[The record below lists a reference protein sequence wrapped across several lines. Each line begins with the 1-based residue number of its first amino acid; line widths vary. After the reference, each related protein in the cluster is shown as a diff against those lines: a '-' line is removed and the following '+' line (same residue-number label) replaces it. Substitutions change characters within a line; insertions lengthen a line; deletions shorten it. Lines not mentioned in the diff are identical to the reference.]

1 MQRIQRE
8 NIAKDLLT
16 KVHSCKQ
23 IAERCNV
30 SLKTVYNVRTKL
42 KNGDSMKHKKGGGR
56 KQKLHRNERIRLVF
70 RMKKQP
76 RTSLR
81 TLKSQLKLE
90 RGLDVSHETIRR
102 TAKKLG
108 YSKKVAIRGSGI
120 TPANEIKRVAW
131 AKKHMN
137 IHWKNMFFSD
147 ECSIWLQSGRIMLW
161 TKGKRPVMNIPRHTP
176 KLHIWGAISSR
187 GTTPIKVFK
196 NNFNSIHYCNVLNEV
211 LLETANALYPDGW
224 KLQEDNS
231 SVHKSKLS
239 ESYKKSVMIRTIDWP
254 ANSPD
259 LNHIE
264 NLWAILKKQIQNK
277 APKDIKELEKLIETE
292 WQTFDQEFL
301 ANFINSMKRCQMVI
315 ASDGKKIN
323 Y

>member
-1 MQRIQRE
+1 
-8 NIAKDLLT
+8 
-16 KVHSCKQ
+16 
-23 IAERCNV
+23 
-30 SLKTVYNVRTKL
+30 
-42 KNGDSMKHKKGGGR
+42 
-56 KQKLHRNERIRLVF
+56 
-70 RMKKQP
+70 
-76 RTSLR
+76 
-81 TLKSQLKLE
+81 
-90 RGLDVSHETIRR
+90 
-102 TAKKLG
+102 
-108 YSKKVAIRGSGI
+108 
-120 TPANEIKRVAW
+120 
-131 AKKHMN
+131 
-137 IHWKNMFFSD
+137 
-147 ECSIWLQSGRIMLW
+147 MLW
-161 TKGKRPVMNIPRHTP
+161 TKGKRPVMNIRRHTP

-187 GTTPIKVFK
+187 GMTPIKVFK

-239 ESYKKSVMIRTIDWP
+239 ESYKKSVMIRNIDWP

-259 LNHIE
+259 LNPIE
-264 NLWAILKKQIQNK
+264 NLWAILKKRIQNK

-301 ANFINSMKRCQMVI
+301 ANFINSMKRRCQMVI